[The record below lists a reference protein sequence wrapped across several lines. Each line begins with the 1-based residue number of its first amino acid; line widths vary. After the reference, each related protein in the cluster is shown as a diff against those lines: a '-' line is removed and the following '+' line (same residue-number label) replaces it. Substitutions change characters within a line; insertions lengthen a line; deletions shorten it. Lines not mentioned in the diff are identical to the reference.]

1 MASRSSDLPAFT
13 ESTFQYTQPP
23 NPSFKFGQKVDAT
36 PEGKAWADGEKEGW
50 KVIETDKEDPMK
62 LYPLMISA
70 ITPRPVAFVSTI
82 SDTGVEN
89 LGLMSWFNMV
99 TAYPALISISVA
111 IVNNKVKDTTRNILA
126 TKEFT
131 VNIISVP
138 WIDNANACSIDA
150 PADVSEW
157 ALSGLTKAPSVHV
170 KPPRVKESAFSME
183 CELFQTIDI
192 THPESGVKS
201 TTLILGRVKYI
212 HVRRD
217 TLNERGNV
225 DPDKLKPIGRL
236 GDILYAS
243 LGGGFR
249 IPRPS
254 WAVEGENVLEL
265 EKEDAGIRQP
275 SGL

>member
-212 HVRRD
+212 HAWRYPLRF
-217 TLNERGNV
+217 
-225 DPDKLKPIGRL
+225 IGR
-236 GDILYAS
+236 GFPHS
-243 LGGGFR
+243 TTFLGGGR
-249 IPRPS
+249 
-254 WAVEGENVLEL
+254 
-265 EKEDAGIRQP
+265 
-275 SGL
+275 